1 MREWSAIRSVGE
13 GRPSWDSG
21 WWEDMLEEML
31 EVEGGQ
37 GYHQRLQSRGQAD
50 TRGQEQMRTV
60 FQEQNQMQ
68 RVSFTIAVSTF
79 RLPKIP
85 FTDGMSLIKRM
96 SPVLP
101 G

>member
-1 MREWSAIRSVGE
+1 MQEEVLEREDPPGTPAGGRTCWKRCRRWRE
-13 GRPSWDSG
+13 GRDTTSNCRA
-21 WWEDMLEEML
+21 EAK
-31 EVEGGQ
+31 Q
-37 GYHQRLQSRGQAD
+37 THGQAQ
-50 TRGQEQMRTV
+50 TRTV

-68 RVSFTIAVSTF
+68 RVSFTIVVSTF

-85 FTDGMSLIKRM
+85 FTDWMSLIKRM